1 MTDNSRPFMPQRGNY
16 RNLLVYQKAEC
27 IYDITFYFAHKY
39 LEKGDRTI
47 DQMVQAA
54 RSCRQNIAEGS
65 AASTTSKETELKL
78 TNVGRASL
86 QELLADYEDYL
97 RVRGLDIWDIGSGK
111 AAQTRAVC
119 TKHNDSAYYREA
131 ITKRS
136 DETVANI
143 AITLIH
149 QTDSM
154 LRKFIERLKQDFV
167 EGGGLREEMYRA
179 RTEWLKRNKG
189 R

>member
-1 MTDNSRPFMPQRGNY
+1 M
-16 RNLLVYQKAEC
+16 
-27 IYDITFYFAHKY
+27 
-39 LEKGDRTI
+39 
-47 DQMVQAA
+47 
-54 RSCRQNIAEGS
+54 
-65 AASTTSKETELKL
+65 
-78 TNVGRASL
+78 
-86 QELLADYEDYL
+86 
-97 RVRGLDIWDIGSGK
+97 
-111 AAQTRAVC
+111 
-119 TKHNDSAYYREA
+119 
-131 ITKRS
+131 
-136 DETVANI
+136 ANI